1 MTSGHPEDDFS
12 LLIVAA
18 CEEGKKVVSAPPP
31 AHLLGGSLFAMV
43 SGALCTAQ
51 PVIPETWQH
60 RL

>member
-31 AHLLGGSLFAMV
+31 TCWVAHSLPWCQVLFA
-43 SGALCTAQ
+43 L
-51 PVIPETWQH
+51 PN
-60 RL
+60 L